1 MKAMILA
8 AGKGTRV
15 RPLTHLVPKPMIPV
29 LGRPV
34 MEYLV
39 DLLRAHGVRE
49 IVVNTSYRAPQ
60 IEEYFRDG
68 SRFGVE
74 MAYSFEGE
82 LGEDDTLLDAPVGS
96 AGGLARV
103 QDHSGFF
110 DSTFVVVCGDAI
122 VDLDLSAVL
131 AAHRRSNA
139 LATIVCKR
147 VEHSDVSSY
156 GIVVADETGRVT
168 SFQEKP
174 RPEEARSDLA
184 NTGIYVFEPAV
195 LDFIPRGEAFDIG
208 SELFPALV
216 AAGAALHAVEA
227 RFRWIDIG
235 NAPDYWKAVQYL
247 LSEGR
252 DLVRLPGREVRPG
265 VWAGLNVRA
274 DWSRI
279 AVRGPVVVEGSCR
292 IDPGAVLI
300 GPAVLGPGCV
310 VESGA
315 HVERSVLFDH
325 TRLSGFA
332 RVVDLVVAGRWCV
345 ARDGTV
351 VDLAAA
357 DLGWAVDDARRLSSE
372 GRRSPLGPA

>member
-49 IVVNTSYRAPQ
+49 VLVNTSYRAPQ

-82 LGEDDTLLDAPVGS
+82 LAEDGTLLDAPVGS

-110 DSTFVVVCGDAI
+110 DSTFVVLCGDAI
-122 VDLDLSAVL
+122 VDLDLGAVL
-131 AAHRRSNA
+131 AAHRRSGA

-147 VEHSDVSSY
+147 VPRPEVSSY
-156 GIVVADETGRVT
+156 GIVVADASGRVT

-195 LDFIPRGEAFDIG
+195 FGHVPRGVAFDIG
-208 SELFPALV
+208 SQLFPALV
-216 AAGAALHAVEA
+216 AGGAALHAVEA

-235 NAPDYWKAVQYL
+235 NASDYWKAVQVL
-247 LSEGR
+247 LTEAR
-252 DLVRLPGREVRPG
+252 DLVRIPGREVRPG

-274 DWSRI
+274 DWTRI
-279 AVRGPVVVEGSCR
+279 EVHGPVVVGGSCR
-292 IDPGAVLI
+292 IEPGAALV
-300 GPAVLGPGCV
+300 GPSVLGAGCV
-310 VESGA
+310 VEAGA
-315 HVERSVLFDH
+315 RVERSVLFEH
-325 TRLSGFA
+325 TRVSRHA
-332 RVVDLVVAGRWCV
+332 EVVDAVVADRWCV
-345 ARDGTV
+345 ARDGAV

-357 DLGWAVDDARRLSSE
+357 GLRWAVDDARRRATE
-372 GRRSPLGPA
+372 GLPSPLAGA